1 MNGRGVATL
10 LWCYTGGMYSRARF
24 LLLAVSATVF
34 IVGGTSLTLAA
45 LPRPM
50 SRLAPPMPP
59 RQIKSPGELQAEK
72 DALLARAIEKRR
84 SRGLAVDEENVRLA
98 ALYTSEFEGPT
109 RSYAQQAC
117 YHQTN
122 NTDPDSFAYCD
133 AGRCVFSDVESGYP
147 DGGYCELATRDC
159 YDRDGVLILNENG
172 VSVTDSR
179 NAVFVKYDMCLNA
192 DGSLVTPSGEK
203 TFDEKIRTGCGYR
216 VGKKVGKYLEGMI
229 GYMMTCDA
237 YRCVFHPGSGVYY
250 DREAQIFHE
259 SGTESK
265 TPPYEYVPY
274 LDWKCLDTRAVTRI
288 STKYRCSIVA
298 EEDENW
304 GCTVCFENG
313 KHVYRNCKNY
323 YDERGRIAGA
333 RVTILPETESALD
346 DLIQYGY
353 ALHERGRQ
361 DLRRPAD
368 DILLYVHQTPLSDA
382 AQKKIVSLIEDFIA
396 RYDAG
401 QWNDG
406 RLGKELARLHS
417 NVRHIKN
424 KF

>member
-1 MNGRGVATL
+1 MNL
-10 LWCYTGGMYSRARF
+10 HARF
-24 LLLAVSATVF
+24 FLLVVSATVF

-45 LPRPM
+45 MPRSIPRP
-50 SRLAPPMPP
+50 APMPP
-59 RQIKSPGELQAEK
+59 LQQLKSPGELKAEK
-72 DALLARAIEKRR
+72 DALLARAIKKRR
-84 SRGLAVDEENVRLA
+84 SRGLQVDEENVRLA
-98 ALYTSEFEGPT
+98 KPYTSEFEGPT
-109 RSYAQQAC
+109 RSYAAQAC

-122 NTDPDSFAYCD
+122 NTDPESFAYCD
-133 AGRCVFSDVESGYP
+133 ADRCVFSDVGSGYP

-216 VGKKVGKYLEGMI
+216 IGKKVGKYLEGMR

-250 DREAQIFHE
+250 DRESHIFYQ
-259 SGTESK
+259 GNTESK

-274 LDWKCLDTRAVTRI
+274 VDWKCVDARAAAHV
-288 STKYRCSIVA
+288 SQKYRCSIVV
-298 EEDENW
+298 EDEENW

-313 KHVYRNCKNY
+313 KHVYRNCKY
-323 YDERGRIAGA
+323 QYDERGRIAGA
-333 RVTILPETESALD
+333 RVTITPELESALD
-346 DLIQYGY
+346 DIIKYGY
-353 ALHERGRQ
+353 ALHERGRP

-368 DILLYVHQTPLSDA
+368 EILLYVHQTPLSDA
-382 AQKKIVSLIEDFIA
+382 TQKTIVALIEDFIA
-396 RYDAG
+396 RYDEER
-401 QWNDG
+401 WNDT
-406 RLGKELARLHS
+406 RLGKELARLRS
-417 NVRHIKN
+417 NVRHITK
-424 KF
+424 